1 MDMKIKKSKLL
12 IIVLIIS
19 LIFIIALLIILFL
32 PTNPPPEAC
41 TAEAKLCPDGTA
53 VGRTR
58 PNCEF
63 ESCPDVEEN
72 RVYCT
77 EEQKQA
83 DACIEIYQ
91 PVCGYSDSDKIKCLV
106 YPCASTYSNSCF
118 ACIAEDVLYWVD
130 GICPK

>member
-1 MDMKIKKSKLL
+1 MKIRKDKLL
-12 IIVLIIS
+12 IIVLTIS

-32 PTNPPPEAC
+32 PTNPPQAC
-41 TAEAKLCPDGTA
+41 TEEAKLCLDGTA
-53 VGRTR
+53 VGRTE

-63 ESCPDVEEN
+63 APCPDVEEN
-72 RVYCT
+72 RIYCT

-83 DACIEIYQ
+83 DVCIEIYQ
-91 PVCGYSDSDKIKCLV
+91 PVCGYSDPDKIKCLV

-130 GICPK
+130 GVCPK

>member
-1 MDMKIKKSKLL
+1 MKIKKSKLL

-19 LIFIIALLIILFL
+19 LMFIIALLIILFL
-32 PTNPPPEAC
+32 PTSPQAC

-53 VGRTR
+53 VGRTG

-63 ESCPDVEEN
+63 ESCPDVKEN

-91 PVCGYSDSDKIKCLV
+91 PVCGYSDPEKIKCLV

-118 ACIAEDVLYWVD
+118 ACMAEDVLYWVD